1 MILGRAYGLP
11 QMLKIFCHAIVNK
24 INVEGHPEKEVK
36 LMLSNLFQLSETDF
50 NINDKKTLLWPLMTH
65 IYTKSYADNWN
76 AKHMQIAEPK
86 KEPEIKDLKEKKKE
100 EIAAYEY
107 MEWEQSIGLDFVEA
121 NGPGF

>member
-1 MILGRAYGLP
+1 MGKAYGLP

-65 IYTKSYADNWN
+65 IYTGSYEDNWN
-76 AKHMQIAEPK
+76 KKHMQITKLK
-86 KEPEIKDLKEKKKE
+86 KRTRDQKSKRKEKRRNR
-100 EIAAYEY
+100 
-107 MEWEQSIGLDFVEA
+107 SI
-121 NGPGF
+121 

>member
-1 MILGRAYGLP
+1 MILGKAYGLP

-24 INVEGHPEKEVK
+24 RNVEGHPEKEVK

-65 IYTKSYADNWN
+65 TKEEP
-76 AKHMQIAEPK
+76 QIK
-86 KEPEIKDLKEKKKE
+86 NLKEKKKE
-100 EIAAYEY
+100 ETEAYEY
-107 MEWEQSIGLDFVEA
+107 KEWERSIGIDFVEA